1 MIYLQNTQEA
11 QVVYVPRND
20 GSMPNGDLVFKAKN
34 TINLDVEIEMYVADL
49 QVSDLYFYLAVILPE
64 DVTEGEYEYELK
76 FEDTLLS
83 SGLLVVGDYTKPD
96 QYEKD
101 VTYEQYETER

>member
-11 QVVYVPRND
+11 QVVYVPRSN
-20 GSMPNGDLVFKAKN
+20 GMMPNGDLVFKARN
-34 TINLDVEIEMYVADL
+34 TINLDVEIDMYVADL

-64 DVTEGEYEYELK
+64 EVTEGEYEYELK

-101 VTYEQYETER
+101 VTYEQYETE